1 MRIRYF
7 FLCIVSGFQCSQLNF
22 MFITRPVKLLMKL
35 LLDYNTKLIQIKV
48 YYTQS
53 SLYVI
58 ALLPL
63 NVTVSTS
70 PVVEIKN

>member
-1 MRIRYF
+1 
-7 FLCIVSGFQCSQLNF
+7 

-35 LLDYNTKLIQIKV
+35 LFDFDTQLIHIKV

>member
-1 MRIRYF
+1 
-7 FLCIVSGFQCSQLNF
+7 

-58 ALLPL
+58 IIALLPL